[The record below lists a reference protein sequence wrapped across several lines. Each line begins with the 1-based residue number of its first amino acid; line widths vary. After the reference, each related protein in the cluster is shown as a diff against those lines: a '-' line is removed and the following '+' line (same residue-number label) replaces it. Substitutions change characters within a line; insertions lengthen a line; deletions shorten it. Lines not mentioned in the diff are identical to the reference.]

1 MEVPLSPLEFSRR
14 ARRLYAHREAV
25 VDGSERFTYEQF
37 LDRCD
42 RWSAALQRLGVGRGD
57 RVLVIAPNT
66 HAMLEQFYAVPQL
79 GAILVPLNYRL
90 SAADFHYMI
99 GHCEPVVV
107 CAHADYIPAVEAIRA
122 QLTGVKHF
130 VALEGHQAGWLD
142 YEAVLAAAPAEFVR
156 PQIDESDV
164 LTINYTSGTTSRP
177 KGVMITHRN
186 AWVNC
191 VGTLAH
197 FPLAVG
203 ERYLWTLPMFHAN
216 GWTFVWT
223 VTAAGGTH
231 ICLRKV
237 DAAGIYATVPAI
249 DPKMIPLAAMTT
261 APPRISRCTL
271 LAVAPSAMRT
281 PISWVRVVTIYQMT
295 P

>member
-1 MEVPLSPLEFSRR
+1 M
-14 ARRLYAHREAV
+14 
-25 VDGSERFTYEQF
+25 RFTYEQF

-107 CAHADYIPAVEAIRA
+107 CAHADYIQAVEGIRA

-130 VALEGHQAGWLD
+130 VALEGRQAGWLD
-142 YEAVLAAAPAEFVR
+142 YEAALAAAPADFVR

-203 ERYLWTLPMFHAN
+203 RALS
-216 GWTFVWT
+216 
-223 VTAAGGTH
+223 
-231 ICLRKV
+231 V
-237 DAAGIYATVPAI
+237 DAADVPCQRLDLRVDGHRRGRHAYLPAQGRCRG
-249 DPKMIPLAAMTT
+249 DLRTWC
-261 APPRISRCTL
+261 RVSR
-271 LAVAPSAMRT
+271 
-281 PISWVRVVTIYQMT
+281 
-295 P
+295 